1 MMPGDQLVYRVSV
14 CLLLALGTSCSTT
27 YKTENQAITQID
39 ETSGYRRFSQGF
51 VVDRGDTTLMLAF
64 SGGGTRAAAL
74 SYGVMQ
80 ELRDTLVET
89 DGKSTRLLD
98 EVDTITSV
106 SGGSFTSAYYGLF
119 GEKLFESY
127 EDDFLRRDVQ
137 KSLIKRLLNPVNW
150 IKSIFTA
157 FDRKEMTI
165 EYYDETIFKGAT
177 FADFRTEGTPFIE
190 INATDLATGL
200 RFSFNQERFD
210 LICADLSSYSV
221 ARAVT
226 ASSSVPVAFPTVVLE
241 NHAHLCDVS
250 KSWYWKTLEN
260 ASSASAAQASLKEGL
275 ISYRDSDRRK
285 YIHLVDGGISD
296 NLGLRAALDRIEG
309 LGEEQF
315 LKMSEHHLKNVVFIL
330 VNASVSS
337 DSSMEQ
343 TAKNPSASTTMGA
356 FTSAQIEL
364 YSRETLDSFRSD
376 LREINQRFSAG
387 GIPTKAYFVE
397 VSFDQ
402 VENVIANKILNN
414 LPTSLELEDDEI
426 DQLIIAGRILLRQE
440 PSFIRFMEQN
450 MGRLVEDAITDEELC
465 DFFSLEECTG
475 L

>member
-1 MMPGDQLVYRVSV
+1 MPGDQLVYRLSV
-14 CLLLALGTSCSTT
+14 CLVLSLGSACSTT

-39 ETSGYRRFSQGF
+39 ETSGYRKFDRQRAI
-51 VVDRGDTTLMLAF
+51 DRGDTTVLLAF

-80 ELRDTLVET
+80 ELRDTLVNT

-98 EVDTITSV
+98 EVDTISSV

-119 GEKLFESY
+119 GDQIFESY

-137 KSLIKRLLNPVNW
+137 RTLIKGLLNPVNW
-150 IKSIFTA
+150 FKGIFTG
-157 FDRKEMTI
+157 FDRKEMVI
-165 EYYDETIFKGAT
+165 EYYDQTIFKGAT
-177 FADFRTEGTPFIE
+177 FADFRTESAPFIE

-210 LICADLSSYSV
+210 LICSDLSSYSV

-241 NHAHLCDVS
+241 NHAHQCDVS
-250 KSWYWKTLEN
+250 ESWYWQMLEN
-260 ASSASAAQASLKEGL
+260 VSSEGAAQASLKEGL
-275 ISYRDSDRRK
+275 KSYRDSERRK

-309 LGEEQF
+309 LGEEEF
-315 LKMSEHHLKNVVFIL
+315 LAMSEHPLKNVVFIL
-330 VNASVSS
+330 VNASVDSE
-337 DSSMEQ
+337 SSMEQ

-364 YSRETLDSFRSD
+364 YSRETLDSFRTD
-376 LREINQRFSAG
+376 LRVINQRFSAG
-387 GIPTKAYFVE
+387 GMPTKVYFVE
-397 VSFDQ
+397 VGFDQ
-402 VENVIANKILNN
+402 VENANVNRILNN

-426 DQLIIAGRILLRQE
+426 DQLIVAGRILLRRE
-440 PSFIRFMEQN
+440 PSYVRFMSQN
-450 MGRLVEDAITDEELC
+450 KGRLIEGAITSREIC
-465 DFFSLEECTG
+465 RYFSIEECAQ
-475 L
+475 